1 MRLKSACGSRY
12 AVRLTQL
19 SPRLPTAC
27 HEAIVLTDLTT
38 AFFSFLRANLVHVP
52 ASTVSSNASTPLLYP
67 ISSQTLPLLLPSSLA
82 TMTSIQDEAPLTPNP
97 LDSIPQL
104 TTKTLTSASDKV
116 AALKLV
122 ADSIAQQRQLAAN
135 AVIFHPLIVAAY
147 LLILAIT
154 SQFIYKARGEI
165 PVIITTCSGITMALL
180 VGVRAW
186 VSGYITL
193 AEEFSSSFV
202 ESEDG
207 EQNTIIGS
215 RYGEGII
222 GALIL
227 RIERNGNGNGNGKKK
242 SKSCKTGGR
251 GLVKA
256 WTTKQKYRGAGVGT
270 ELLEEAVRLTREKLG
285 NSAEIGFAA
294 EHANSKIILPEM
306 FNKGLRK
313 REARAA
319 RALEAVIESTTAGNK
334 KKR

>member
-1 MRLKSACGSRY
+1 
-12 AVRLTQL
+12 
-19 SPRLPTAC
+19 
-27 HEAIVLTDLTT
+27 
-38 AFFSFLRANLVHVP
+38 
-52 ASTVSSNASTPLLYP
+52 
-67 ISSQTLPLLLPSSLA
+67 
-82 TMTSIQDEAPLTPNP
+82 MTSIQDDAPFTPNP

-135 AVIFHPLIVAAY
+135 AVIFHPVVVAAY

-180 VGVRAW
+180 VGIRAW

-202 ESEDG
+202 ETADG

-215 RYGEGII
+215 RYGEDII

-227 RIERNGNGNGNGKKK
+227 RIERNGNGNGKKK
-242 SKSCKTGGR
+242 SKSGKTGGR
-251 GLVKA
+251 GLVRA

-306 FNKGLRK
+306 FNRGLRK